1 MYTDRNAMREY
12 EYDGTFYESVD
23 NVPDDGDLLNGNTPE
38 ERVIYST
45 KCDIQKAD
53 KLFNSGVVSLGYNIY
68 FPMPQN
74 DNGTEYVPEGIQV
87 GIRFRGTLYGMT
99 VDGMVIG
106 IEPTKLHGCVAYI
119 KGTDI

>member
-1 MYTDRNAMREY
+1 MYTDRNAMSEY
-12 EYDGTFYESVD
+12 EYDGVFYKTED
-23 NVPDDGDLLNGNTPE
+23 KIPEDGDLLG
-38 ERVIYST
+38 EREPQEVVIYTT

-68 FPMPQN
+68 FPMPQKE
-74 DNGTEYVPEGIQV
+74 DGTEYMPDGLKV
-87 GIRFRGTLYGMT
+87 GVRFRGSMYGMA

-106 IEPTKLHGCVAYI
+106 VEPTKLHGCAAYI